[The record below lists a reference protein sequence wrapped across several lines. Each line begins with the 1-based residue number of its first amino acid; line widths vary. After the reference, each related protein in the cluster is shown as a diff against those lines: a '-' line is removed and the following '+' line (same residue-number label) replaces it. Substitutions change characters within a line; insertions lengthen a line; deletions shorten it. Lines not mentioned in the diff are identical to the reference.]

1 VTGRERSFADLASA
15 ILDGIPIDWPSPES
29 QASDDDRQ
37 LLEQLRLLSAVADT
51 HRHYREATPSVAS
64 SGAEDVRNDGP
75 HWGRLR
81 VLERIGGGTGGVV
94 YRAWDPRLERDVA
107 LKLICAPSNADA
119 EWMAAVI
126 SEGRHL
132 ARVRHPGVVAIYD
145 AEQIGSWVGLTMEYL
160 RGRTLEARLAAEGSL
175 PVDVAVAAVAQV
187 CRALSAVHE
196 SGLVHRDVKA
206 SNVIETSDGRA
217 VLVDFGTGHMHAD
230 GAPTPAGTPL
240 YVAPEVLRGDA
251 ATPRSDVYSVGVL
264 LYRLLTGAFPVAAA
278 SLAELL
284 AAHARGS
291 QPDVREVRPELSK
304 SLATVVNDALSPQP
318 DRRPASAG
326 DLANALEAAL
336 ARPRPIGVRARR
348 VAAALA
354 VLALVIAGFAAARPW
369 LGSTTPPQP
378 SSEAPTPSVSPQALA
393 VLPFIDL
400 KPASD
405 TSYLSFS
412 LADALITHLSRLGAL
427 DVRAATAIYK
437 YRGATTTPK
446 QIAGELRVGRVIT
459 GTYVNEGDSLRVTAE
474 MVDAVN
480 DVLLYKEAFEVSH
493 QQLAAVADQVAR
505 HVVEALHM
513 SVSPR
518 EIAAWQADVSR
529 DPVAYQL
536 FLRGRDDYEAT
547 RRDSGAAFFERAVAI
562 EPSFARAWAYLG
574 SAYAVN
580 ASLRFGGR
588 ADYDRARRAL
598 DTAMRLDPSDIV
610 PRLAMANVLIES
622 NRVED
627 AVPLLRGVLAETPR
641 SADVLWE
648 LAYAYRFAGLLDE
661 SQSASERA
669 AAMEPFAL
677 AGANIPLAQLYR
689 GEYQRFLDGFR
700 LDSQSAYQQFYT
712 GLAHY
717 YLKRFAQASLA
728 FDHAYSLDQSMLHTR
743 VGKAFSALISG
754 DRNGAAHVLQLTEL
768 ESTARDVSDAEAL
781 FRIAEAYAALG
792 DSGAALRVLGRSIE
806 GGFFCYPYFA
816 RDPLLESIR
825 SVPEFQPLLERARER
840 HEAFRRRL
848 F

>member
-1 VTGRERSFADLASA
+1 VTGRERWFAELASA
-15 ILDGIPIDWPSPES
+15 ILDGTPIDWSRPES
-29 QASDDDRQ
+29 HASDDDRQ

-51 HRHYREATPSVAS
+51 HRHYREPTSSVAS
-64 SGAEDVRNDGP
+64 AGGEDVRNDGP

-119 EWMAAVI
+119 AWTAAVI
-126 SEGRHL
+126 NEGRHL
-132 ARVRHPGVVAIYD
+132 ARVHHPGVVAIYD
-145 AEQIGSWVGLTMEYL
+145 AERIGPWVGLTMEYL
-160 RGRTLEARLAAEGSL
+160 RGRTLEARLAAEGPL
-175 PVDVAVAAVAQV
+175 PVDDAVTAVAQV

-196 SGLVHRDVKA
+196 GGVVHRDVKA
-206 SNVIETSDGRA
+206 SNVIVTTDGRV
-217 VLVDFGTGHMHAD
+217 VLIDFGTGHMHGD
-230 GAPTPAGTPL
+230 GGSTPAGTPL
-240 YVAPEVLRGDA
+240 YLAPEVLRGDA
-251 ATPRSDVYSVGVL
+251 ATPRSDVYSAGVL
-264 LYRLLTGAFPVAAA
+264 LYRLLTGVFPVAGA

-284 AAHARGS
+284 AAHERGS
-291 QPDVREVRPELSK
+291 QPDVRAVRPELSK
-304 SLATVVNDALSPQP
+304 SLANVVKAALSPEP
-318 DRRPASAG
+318 DRRPATE
-326 DLANALEAAL
+326 DLANALEAA
-336 ARPRPIGVRARR
+336 ARPRSIGGQARR
-348 VAAALA
+348 VAAAAA
-354 VLALVIAGFAAARPW
+354 VLAVVVGGFAASRAWLMSTGREPSAEAR
-369 LGSTTPPQP
+369 TPP
-378 SSEAPTPSVSPQALA
+378 VSPQALA

-427 DVRAATAIYK
+427 DVRAASAIYK
-437 YRGATTTPK
+437 YRGAATTPR
-446 QIAGELRVGRVIT
+446 QVAEELRVGRVIT
-459 GTYVNEGDSLRVTAE
+459 GTYVGEGDSLRVTTE

-493 QQLAAVADQVAR
+493 QRLAAVADQVAR

-518 EIAAWQADVSR
+518 ENAAWQADVSR
-529 DPVAYQL
+529 DPVAYEL

-547 RRDSGAAFFERAVAI
+547 RRDSGVAFFERAVAI
-562 EPSFARAWAYLG
+562 EPTFARAWAYLG
-574 SAYAVN
+574 SAHAVN

-588 ADYDRARRAL
+588 TDYDRSRRAL
-598 DTAMRLDPSDIV
+598 ETALRLDPSDIV

-627 AVPLLRGVLAETPR
+627 AVTLLRGVMEEAPR
-641 SADVLWE
+641 SADALWE

-661 SQSASERA
+661 SVSAGERA
-669 AAMEPFAL
+669 TAMDPFVL
-677 AGANIPLAQLYR
+677 GGGNIPLAHVYK

-712 GLAHY
+712 GLAIY
-717 YLKRFAQASLA
+717 YLKRFPEAARV

-743 VGKAFSALISG
+743 VGKALSVMIGG
-754 DRNGAAHVLQLTEL
+754 DRNAAAHVLQLTEL
-768 ESTARDVSDAEAL
+768 ESIERQVSDAEAL
-781 FRIAEAYAALG
+781 FRIAEAYAVLG
-792 DSGAALRVLGRSIE
+792 DTGGALRVLRRSIE
-806 GGFFCYPYFA
+806 GGFFCYPYLA

-825 SVPEFQPLLERARER
+825 SVPEFQSLLERSRER
-840 HEAFRRRL
+840 HEAFRRR
-848 F
+848 FF

>member
-1 VTGRERSFADLASA
+1 VTGPERSFAELASA
-15 ILDGIPIDWPSPES
+15 ILDGTPIDWSRPES

-64 SGAEDVRNDGP
+64 AGAEDVRNDGP

-119 EWMAAVI
+119 AWTAAVI

-145 AEQIGSWVGLTMEYL
+145 AERIGPWVGLTMEYL
-160 RGRTLEARLAAEGSL
+160 RGRTLEARLAAEGPL
-175 PVDVAVAAVAQV
+175 PVDDAVTAVARV
-187 CRALSAVHE
+187 CRALRAVHE

-206 SNVIETSDGRA
+206 SNVIDTSDGRV
-217 VLVDFGTGHMHAD
+217 VLVDFGTGHMRGD
-230 GAPTPAGTPL
+230 GSSTPAGTPL

-251 ATPRSDVYSVGVL
+251 ATPRSDVYSAGVL
-264 LYRLLTGAFPVAAA
+264 LYRLLTGAFPVAGA

-291 QPDVREVRPELSK
+291 QPDVRAVRPELSK
-304 SLATVVNDALSPQP
+304 SLANVVKAALSPQP
-318 DRRPASAG
+318 DRRPATAG
-326 DLANALEAAL
+326 DLANALEATL
-336 ARPRPIGVRARR
+336 APPRSIGGQARW
-348 VAAALA
+348 VAAAAA
-354 VLALVIAGFAAARPW
+354 VLAVVVGGFAASRAWLDSTRREPSAEAR
-369 LGSTTPPQP
+369 TPP
-378 SSEAPTPSVSPQALA
+378 VSPQALA
-393 VLPFIDL
+393 VLPFVDL

-405 TSYLSFS
+405 TSYLSLS
-412 LADALITHLSRLGAL
+412 LADALITHLSGLGAL
-427 DVRAATAIYK
+427 DVRAAAAIYK

-446 QIAGELRVGRVIT
+446 QVAEELRVGRVIT
-459 GTYVNEGDSLRVTAE
+459 GTYVGEGDSLRVTIE
-474 MVDAVN
+474 MIDAVN
-480 DVLLYKEAFEVSH
+480 DVLLYKEAFEVPH
-493 QQLAAVADQVAR
+493 RRLAAVADQVAR
-505 HVVEALHM
+505 HVVEALHV

-518 EIAAWQADVSR
+518 ENAAWQADVSR
-529 DPVAYQL
+529 DPVAYEL

-562 EPSFARAWAYLG
+562 EPTFARAWAYLG

-588 ADYDRARRAL
+588 ADYDRAQRAL
-598 DTAMRLDPSDIV
+598 ETALRLDPSDIV

-627 AVPLLRGVLAETPR
+627 AVPLLRGVMEDAPR

-661 SQSASERA
+661 SVSASERG
-669 AAMEPFAL
+669 AAMQPFAL
-677 AGANIPLAQLYR
+677 GGANIPLAQLYR

-700 LDSQSAYQQFYT
+700 LDAQSAYQQFYS

-717 YLKRFAQASLA
+717 YLKRFREAALA

-743 VGKAFSALISG
+743 VGKALSALISG
-754 DRNGAAHVLQLTEL
+754 DRNAAARLLQLTEL
-768 ESTARDVSDAEAL
+768 ESTERDVSDAEAL
-781 FRIAEAYAALG
+781 FRIAEAYAVLG
-792 DSGAALRVLGRSIE
+792 DTGAALRVLGRSIE
-806 GGFFCYPYFA
+806 GGFFCYPYFV
-816 RDPLLESIR
+816 RDPLLGSIR
-825 SVPEFQPLLERARER
+825 SVPEFQSLLERARER
-840 HEAFRRRL
+840 HEAFRRR
-848 F
+848 FF

>member
-1 VTGRERSFADLASA
+1 MTGRERSFAELASA
-15 ILDGIPIDWPSPES
+15 ILDGTPIDWSRPES
-29 QASDDDRQ
+29 LASDEDWQ

-51 HRHYREATPSVAS
+51 HRHYREPTSSLAS
-64 SGAEDVRNDGP
+64 AGGEDVRHDGP
-75 HWGRLR
+75 HWGRLQ
-81 VLERIGGGTGGVV
+81 VLERIGGGTSGVV

-119 EWMAAVI
+119 AWTAAMI

-132 ARVRHPGVVAIYD
+132 ARVHHPNVVAIYD
-145 AEQIGSWVGLTMEYL
+145 AERIGPWVGLTMEYL
-160 RGRTLEARLAAEGSL
+160 RGRTLEARLAAEGPL
-175 PVDVAVAAVAQV
+175 PVDDAVTAVAQV

-196 SGLVHRDVKA
+196 GGVVHRDVKA
-206 SNVIETSDGRA
+206 SNAIATTDGRV
-217 VLVDFGTGHMHAD
+217 VLVDFGTGHIHGD
-230 GAPTPAGTPL
+230 GASAPAGTPL
-240 YVAPEVLRGDA
+240 YLAPEVLRGDA
-251 ATPRSDVYSVGVL
+251 ATPRSDVYSAGVL
-264 LYRLLTGAFPVAAA
+264 LYRLLTGVFPVAGA
-278 SLAELL
+278 SLAELF
-284 AAHARGS
+284 AAHERGS
-291 QPDVREVRPELSK
+291 QPDVRAVRPELSK
-304 SLATVVNDALSPQP
+304 LLANVLNAALSPRP
-318 DRRPASAG
+318 DRRPATAG
-326 DLANALEAAL
+326 DLANALEAA
-336 ARPRPIGVRARR
+336 ARPRSIGGQARG
-348 VAAALA
+348 VAAAAA
-354 VLALVIAGFAAARPW
+354 VLAVAVGWFAASGGW
-369 LGSTTPPQP
+369 LGSTRGEPPAEARTP
-378 SSEAPTPSVSPQALA
+378 AVSPQALA

-427 DVRAATAIYK
+427 DVRAAAAIYK
-437 YRGATTTPK
+437 YRGVTTTPK
-446 QIAGELRVGRVIT
+446 QVAEELRVGRVIT
-459 GTYVNEGDSLRVTAE
+459 GTYVGEGDSLRVTTE

-480 DVLLYKEAFEVSH
+480 DVLLYKEAFEVSR
-493 QQLAAVADQVAR
+493 QRLAAVADQVAR

-518 EIAAWQADVSR
+518 ENAAWQADVSR

-547 RRDSGAAFFERAVAI
+547 RRDSGVAFFERAVAI
-562 EPSFARAWAYLG
+562 EPTFARAWAYLG
-574 SAYAVN
+574 SAHAVN

-588 ADYDRARRAL
+588 ADYDRAQRAL
-598 DTAMRLDPSDIV
+598 ETALRLDPSDMV

-627 AVPLLRGVLAETPR
+627 AVPLLRGVLEETPR

-661 SQSASERA
+661 SLSASERG

-677 AGANIPLAQLYR
+677 GGANIPLAQLYR

-717 YLKRFAQASLA
+717 YLKRFPEAALA

-743 VGKAFSALISG
+743 VGKALSVLISG
-754 DRNGAAHVLQLTEL
+754 DRNAATHLLQLIEL
-768 ESTARDVSDAEAL
+768 ESAEREVSDAEAL
-781 FRIAEAYAALG
+781 FRIAEAYAVLG
-792 DSGAALRVLGRSIE
+792 DRGGALRVLRRSLE

-840 HEAFRRRL
+840 HEAFRRR
-848 F
+848 FF

>member
-1 VTGRERSFADLASA
+1 MTARERSFAELASA
-15 ILDGIPIDWPSPES
+15 ILDGTPIDWSRPES

-51 HRHYREATPSVAS
+51 HRHYREPTSSVAIA
-64 SGAEDVRNDGP
+64 GAEEVRHDGP
-75 HWGRLR
+75 HWGRLQ
-81 VLERIGGGTGGVV
+81 VLERIGGGTSGVV

-107 LKLICAPSNADA
+107 LKLICAPPNSDA
-119 EWMAAVI
+119 TWTAAVI

-132 ARVRHPGVVAIYD
+132 ARVHHPGIVAIYD
-145 AEQIGSWVGLTMEYL
+145 AERIGPWVGLTMEYL
-160 RGRTLEARLAAEGSL
+160 PGRTLEARLAAEGPLS
-175 PVDVAVAAVAQV
+175 VADAVTAVAQV

-196 SGLVHRDVKA
+196 GGVVHRDVKA
-206 SNVIETSDGRA
+206 SNVIETTDGRV
-217 VLVDFGTGHMHAD
+217 VLVDFGTGHMRGD
-230 GAPTPAGTPL
+230 GASAPAGTPL
-240 YVAPEVLRGDA
+240 YLAPEVLRGDP
-251 ATPRSDVYSVGVL
+251 ATPRSDVYSAGVL
-264 LYRLLTGAFPVAAA
+264 LYRLLTGVFPVAGA
-278 SLAELL
+278 SLAELW
-284 AAHARGS
+284 AAHERGL
-291 QPDVREVRPELSK
+291 QPDVRAARPEVST
-304 SLATVVNDALSPQP
+304 SLGDLVKAALSAQP
-318 DRRPASAG
+318 DRRPATAE
-326 DLANALEAAL
+326 DFANTLEAAT
-336 ARPRPIGVRARR
+336 RPPSIGGQTRR
-348 VAAALA
+348 VAAAAA
-354 VLALVIAGFAAARPW
+354 VLAIVVAGFAASGGW
-369 LGSTTPPQP
+369 LGSTRGEPSAEARTPP
-378 SSEAPTPSVSPQALA
+378 VSPQALA

-427 DVRAATAIYK
+427 DVRAAAAIYK

-446 QIAGELRVGRVIT
+446 QVAGELRVGRVIT
-459 GTYVNEGDSLRVTAE
+459 GTYVGEGDSLRVTTE

-480 DVLLYKEAFEVSH
+480 DVLLYREAFEVSH
-493 QQLAAVADQVAR
+493 QRLAAVADQVAR

-518 EIAAWQADVSR
+518 ENAAWQADVSR
-529 DPVAYQL
+529 DPVAYEL

-547 RRDSGAAFFERAVAI
+547 RRDSGVAFFERAVAI
-562 EPSFARAWAYLG
+562 EPTFARAWAYLG
-574 SAYAVN
+574 SAHAVN

-588 ADYDRARRAL
+588 TDYDRAQRAL
-598 DTAMRLDPSDIV
+598 ETALRLDPSDIV

-627 AVPLLRGVLAETPR
+627 AVPLLRGVLEETPR

-661 SQSASERA
+661 SLSASERGA
-669 AAMEPFAL
+669 TMEPFAL
-677 AGANIPLAQLYR
+677 GGANIPLAQLYK

-717 YLKRFAQASLA
+717 YLKRFPEAALA

-743 VGKAFSALISG
+743 VGKALSVLISG
-754 DRNGAAHVLQLTEL
+754 DRNAAARVLQLTEL
-768 ESTARDVSDAEAL
+768 ESTEGKVSDAEAL
-781 FRIAEAYAALG
+781 FRIAEAYAVLG
-792 DSGAALRVLGRSIE
+792 DRGGALRVLGRSIE

-825 SVPEFQPLLERARER
+825 SVPEFQSLLERARER
-840 HEAFRRRL
+840 HEAFRRR
-848 F
+848 FF

>member
-1 VTGRERSFADLASA
+1 VTGRERSFAELASA
-15 ILDGIPIDWPSPES
+15 ILDGTPIDWSRPES

-64 SGAEDVRNDGP
+64 AGAEDVRNDGP

-119 EWMAAVI
+119 AWTAAVI

-132 ARVRHPGVVAIYD
+132 ARVHHPGVVAIYD
-145 AEQIGSWVGLTMEYL
+145 AERIGPWVGLTMEYL
-160 RGRTLEARLAAEGSL
+160 RGRTLEARLAAEGPL
-175 PVDVAVAAVAQV
+175 PVDDAVTAVAQV
-187 CRALSAVHE
+187 CHALSAVHE
-196 SGLVHRDVKA
+196 GGVVHRDVKA
-206 SNVIETSDGRA
+206 SNVIVTTDGRV
-217 VLVDFGTGHMHAD
+217 VLVDFGTGHMHGD
-230 GAPTPAGTPL
+230 GASTPAGTPL

-251 ATPRSDVYSVGVL
+251 ATPRSDVYSAGVL
-264 LYRLLTGAFPVAAA
+264 LYRLLTGVFPVAGA

-284 AAHARGS
+284 AAHERGS
-291 QPDVREVRPELSK
+291 QPDVRAVRPELSK
-304 SLATVVNDALSPQP
+304 SLANVLKAALSPQP
-318 DRRPASAG
+318 DRRTATAE
-326 DLANALEAAL
+326 DLANALEAA
-336 ARPRPIGVRARR
+336 ASRPRSIGGPTRR
-348 VAAALA
+348 VAAAAA
-354 VLALVIAGFAAARPW
+354 VLAVVLGGFAASGGW
-369 LGSTTPPQP
+369 LGSTRGEPSAEARTPP
-378 SSEAPTPSVSPQALA
+378 VSPQALA

-412 LADALITHLSRLGAL
+412 LADALITHLSGLGAL
-427 DVRAATAIYK
+427 DVRGAAAIYK

-446 QIAGELRVGRVIT
+446 QVAEELRVGRVIT
-459 GTYVNEGDSLRVTAE
+459 GTYVGEGDSLRVTTE

-493 QQLAAVADQVAR
+493 QRLAAVADQVAR

-518 EIAAWQADVSR
+518 ENAAWQADVSR
-529 DPVAYQL
+529 DQVAYEL

-562 EPSFARAWAYLG
+562 EPTFARAWAYLG

-588 ADYDRARRAL
+588 ADYDRAQRAL
-598 DTAMRLDPSDIV
+598 ETALRLDPSDIV
-610 PRLAMANVLIES
+610 SRLAMANVLIES

-627 AVPLLRGVLAETPR
+627 AVPLLRGVMEDAPR

-661 SQSASERA
+661 SVSAGERG

-677 AGANIPLAQLYR
+677 GGANIPLAQLYR
-689 GEYQRFLDGFR
+689 GEYHRFLDGFR
-700 LDSQSAYQQFYT
+700 LDAQSAYQQFYT

-717 YLKRFAQASLA
+717 YLKRFPEAALA

-743 VGKAFSALISG
+743 VGKALSALIRG
-754 DRNGAAHVLQLTEL
+754 DRSAAARLLQLTEL
-768 ESTARDVSDAEAL
+768 ESTAREVSDAEAL
-781 FRIAEAYAALG
+781 FRIAEAYAVLG
-792 DSGAALRVLGRSIE
+792 DTGAALRVLGRSIE
-806 GGFFCYPYFA
+806 GGFFCYPYFV
-816 RDPLLESIR
+816 RDPLLDSIR
-825 SVPEFQPLLERARER
+825 SVPEFQSLLERARER
-840 HEAFRRRL
+840 HEAFRRR
-848 F
+848 FF

>member
-1 VTGRERSFADLASA
+1 MTGRERSFAELASA
-15 ILDGIPIDWPSPES
+15 ILDGTPIDWSRPES

-51 HRHYREATPSVAS
+51 HRHYRQATPSVATAR
-64 SGAEDVRNDGP
+64 AEDVRNDGP

-107 LKLICAPSNADA
+107 LKLICAPSTADA
-119 EWMAAVI
+119 AWTAAVI

-145 AEQIGSWVGLTMEYL
+145 AERIGPWVGLTMEYL
-160 RGRTLEARLAAEGSL
+160 RGRTLEARLTAEGPL
-175 PVDVAVAAVAQV
+175 PVDDAVAAVAQV
-187 CRALSAVHE
+187 CRALTAVHE
-196 SGLVHRDVKA
+196 RGVVHRDVKA
-206 SNVIETSDGRA
+206 SNVIETTDGRV
-217 VLVDFGTGHMHAD
+217 VLVDFGTGHMHGD
-230 GAPTPAGTPL
+230 GTSAPAGTPIYL
-240 YVAPEVLRGDA
+240 APEVLRGDP
-251 ATPRSDVYSVGVL
+251 ATRRSDVYSAGVL
-264 LYRLLTGAFPVAAA
+264 LYRLLTGAFPVAGR

-284 AAHARGS
+284 AAHARGL
-291 QPDVREVRPELSK
+291 QPDVRAARPELSK
-304 SLATVVNDALSPQP
+304 SLEDVVKAALSPQP
-318 DRRPASAG
+318 DRRPATAE
-326 DLANALEAAL
+326 DLANALEAA
-336 ARPRPIGVRARR
+336 ASRPRSIGGQTRW
-348 VAAALA
+348 VAAAAA
-354 VLALVIAGFAAARPW
+354 VLAVVAGGFAAIGGW
-369 LGSTTPPQP
+369 LGSTRGEP
-378 SSEAPTPSVSPQALA
+378 SAEARTSPVSPQALA

-400 KPASD
+400 KPGSD

-427 DVRAATAIYK
+427 DVRAAAAIYK
-437 YRGATTTPK
+437 YRDATTTPK
-446 QIAGELRVGRVIT
+446 QVAEELRVGRVIT
-459 GTYVNEGDSLRVTAE
+459 GTYVGEGDSLRVTTE

-480 DVLLYKEAFEVSH
+480 DVLLYKEAFEISH
-493 QQLAAVADQVAR
+493 QRLASVADQVAR

-547 RRDSGAAFFERAVAI
+547 RRDSGVAFFERAVAI
-562 EPSFARAWAYLG
+562 EPTFARAWAYLG
-574 SAYAVN
+574 SAHAVN

-598 DTAMRLDPSDIV
+598 ETALRLDPSDIV

-627 AVPLLRGVLAETPR
+627 AVPLLRGVLEQRPR

-661 SQSASERA
+661 SQSASERG

-677 AGANIPLAQLYR
+677 GGANIPLAQLYR

-700 LDSQSAYQQFYT
+700 LDPQSAYQQFYT

-717 YLKRFAQASLA
+717 YLKRFPEAALA

-743 VGKAFSALISG
+743 VGKALSVLISG
-754 DRNGAAHVLQLTEL
+754 DRNAAAHVLQLTEL
-768 ESTARDVSDAEAL
+768 ESTEREVSDAEAL
-781 FRIAEAYAALG
+781 FRIAEAYAVLG
-792 DSGAALRVLGRSIE
+792 DNAGALRVLRRSID

-825 SVPEFQPLLERARER
+825 SAREFQSLLERARER
-840 HEAFRRRL
+840 HEAFRRR
-848 F
+848 FF

>member
-1 VTGRERSFADLASA
+1 VTGRERWFAELASA
-15 ILDGIPIDWPSPES
+15 ILDGTPIDWSRPES
-29 QASDDDRQ
+29 HASDDDRQ

-51 HRHYREATPSVAS
+51 HRHYREPTSSVVSA
-64 SGAEDVRNDGP
+64 GGEDVRNDGP

-119 EWMAAVI
+119 AWTAAVI

-132 ARVRHPGVVAIYD
+132 ARVHHPGVVAIYD
-145 AEQIGSWVGLTMEYL
+145 AERIGPWVGLTMEYL
-160 RGRTLEARLAAEGSL
+160 RGRTLEARLAAEGPL
-175 PVDVAVAAVAQV
+175 PVDDAVTAVAQV

-196 SGLVHRDVKA
+196 GGVVHRDVKA
-206 SNVIETSDGRA
+206 SNVIVTTDGRV
-217 VLVDFGTGHMHAD
+217 VLIDFGTGHMHGD
-230 GAPTPAGTPL
+230 GGSTPAGTPL
-240 YVAPEVLRGDA
+240 YLAPEVLRGDA
-251 ATPRSDVYSVGVL
+251 ATPRSDVYSAGVL
-264 LYRLLTGAFPVAAA
+264 LYRLLTGVFPVAGA

-284 AAHARGS
+284 AAHERGS
-291 QPDVREVRPELSK
+291 QPDVRAVRPELSK
-304 SLATVVNDALSPQP
+304 SLANVVKAALSPEP
-318 DRRPASAG
+318 DRRPATE
-326 DLANALEAAL
+326 DLANALEAA
-336 ARPRPIGVRARR
+336 ARPWSIGGQARR
-348 VAAALA
+348 VAAAAA
-354 VLALVIAGFAAARPW
+354 VLAVVVGGFAASRAWLMSTGREPSAEAR
-369 LGSTTPPQP
+369 TPP
-378 SSEAPTPSVSPQALA
+378 VSPQALA

-427 DVRAATAIYK
+427 DVRAASAIYK
-437 YRGATTTPK
+437 YRGAATTPR
-446 QIAGELRVGRVIT
+446 QVAEELRVGRVIT
-459 GTYVNEGDSLRVTAE
+459 GTYVGEGDSLRVTTE

-493 QQLAAVADQVAR
+493 QRLAAVADQVAR

-518 EIAAWQADVSR
+518 ENAAWQADVSR
-529 DPVAYQL
+529 DPVAYEL

-547 RRDSGAAFFERAVAI
+547 RRDSGVAFFERAVAI
-562 EPSFARAWAYLG
+562 EPTFARAWAYLG
-574 SAYAVN
+574 SAHAVN

-588 ADYDRARRAL
+588 TDYDRSRRAL
-598 DTAMRLDPSDIV
+598 ETALRLDPSDIV

-627 AVPLLRGVLAETPR
+627 AVTLLRGVMEEAPR
-641 SADVLWE
+641 SADALWE

-661 SQSASERA
+661 SVSAGERA
-669 AAMEPFAL
+669 TAMDPFVL
-677 AGANIPLAQLYR
+677 GGGNIPLAHVYK

-712 GLAHY
+712 GLAIY
-717 YLKRFAQASLA
+717 YLKRFPEAARV

-743 VGKAFSALISG
+743 VGKALSVMIGG
-754 DRNGAAHVLQLTEL
+754 DRNAAAHVLQLTEL
-768 ESTARDVSDAEAL
+768 ESIERQVSDAEAL
-781 FRIAEAYAALG
+781 FRIAEAYAVLG
-792 DSGAALRVLGRSIE
+792 DTGGALRVLRRSIE
-806 GGFFCYPYFA
+806 GGFFCYPYLA

-825 SVPEFQPLLERARER
+825 SVPEFQSLLERSRER
-840 HEAFRRRL
+840 HEAFRRR
-848 F
+848 FF

>member
-1 VTGRERSFADLASA
+1 VTGRERWFAELASA
-15 ILDGIPIDWPSPES
+15 ILDGTPIDWSRPES
-29 QASDDDRQ
+29 HASDDDRQ

-51 HRHYREATPSVAS
+51 HRHYREPASSVAS
-64 SGAEDVRNDGP
+64 AGGEDVRNDGP

-119 EWMAAVI
+119 AWTAAVI

-132 ARVRHPGVVAIYD
+132 ARVHHPGVVAIYD
-145 AEQIGSWVGLTMEYL
+145 AERIGPWVGLTMEYL
-160 RGRTLEARLAAEGSL
+160 RGCTLEARLAAEGPL
-175 PVDVAVAAVAQV
+175 PVDDAVTAVAQV

-196 SGLVHRDVKA
+196 GGVVHRDVKA
-206 SNVIETSDGRA
+206 SNVIVTTDGRV
-217 VLVDFGTGHMHAD
+217 VLIDFGTGHMHGD
-230 GAPTPAGTPL
+230 GGSTPAGTPL
-240 YVAPEVLRGDA
+240 YLAPEVLRGDA
-251 ATPRSDVYSVGVL
+251 ATPRSDVYSAGVL
-264 LYRLLTGAFPVAAA
+264 LYRLLTGVFPVAGA

-284 AAHARGS
+284 AAHERGS
-291 QPDVREVRPELSK
+291 QPDVRAVRPELSK
-304 SLATVVNDALSPQP
+304 SLANVVKAALSPEP
-318 DRRPASAG
+318 DRRPATE
-326 DLANALEAAL
+326 DLANALEAA
-336 ARPRPIGVRARR
+336 ARPRSIGGQARR
-348 VAAALA
+348 VAAAAA
-354 VLALVIAGFAAARPW
+354 VLAVVVGGFAASRAWLMSTGREPSAEAR
-369 LGSTTPPQP
+369 TPP
-378 SSEAPTPSVSPQALA
+378 VSPQALA

-427 DVRAATAIYK
+427 DVRAASAIYK
-437 YRGATTTPK
+437 YRGAATTPR
-446 QIAGELRVGRVIT
+446 QVAEELRVGRVIT
-459 GTYVNEGDSLRVTAE
+459 GTYVGEGDSLRVTTE

-493 QQLAAVADQVAR
+493 QRLAAVADQVAR

-518 EIAAWQADVSR
+518 ENAAWQADVSR
-529 DPVAYQL
+529 DPVAYEL

-547 RRDSGAAFFERAVAI
+547 RRDSGVAFFERAVAI
-562 EPSFARAWAYLG
+562 EPTFARAWAYLG
-574 SAYAVN
+574 SAHAVN

-588 ADYDRARRAL
+588 TDYDRSRRAL
-598 DTAMRLDPSDIV
+598 ETALRLDPSDIV

-627 AVPLLRGVLAETPR
+627 AVTLLRGVMEETPR
-641 SADVLWE
+641 SADALWE

-661 SQSASERA
+661 SVSAGERA
-669 AAMEPFAL
+669 TAMDPFVL
-677 AGANIPLAQLYR
+677 GGGNIPLAHVYK

-712 GLAHY
+712 GLAIY
-717 YLKRFAQASLA
+717 YLKRFPEAARV

-743 VGKAFSALISG
+743 VGKALSVMIGG
-754 DRNGAAHVLQLTEL
+754 DRNAAAHVLQLTEL
-768 ESTARDVSDAEAL
+768 ESIERQVSDAEAL
-781 FRIAEAYAALG
+781 FRIAEAYAVLG
-792 DSGAALRVLGRSIE
+792 DTGGALRVLRRSIE
-806 GGFFCYPYFA
+806 GGFFCYPYLA
-816 RDPLLESIR
+816 RDPLLETIR
-825 SVPEFQPLLERARER
+825 SVPEFQSLLERSRER
-840 HEAFRRRL
+840 HEAFRRR
-848 F
+848 FF

>member
-1 VTGRERSFADLASA
+1 MTGRERWFAELASA
-15 ILDGIPIDWPSPES
+15 ILDGTPIDWSRPES
-29 QASDDDRQ
+29 HASDDDRQ

-51 HRHYREATPSVAS
+51 HRHYREPTSSVVSA
-64 SGAEDVRNDGP
+64 GGEDVRNDGP

-119 EWMAAVI
+119 AWTAAVI

-132 ARVRHPGVVAIYD
+132 ARVHHPGVVAIYD
-145 AEQIGSWVGLTMEYL
+145 AERIGPWVGLTMEYL
-160 RGRTLEARLAAEGSL
+160 RGRTLEARLAAEGPL
-175 PVDVAVAAVAQV
+175 PVDDAVTAVAQV

-196 SGLVHRDVKA
+196 GGVVHRDVKA
-206 SNVIETSDGRA
+206 SNVIVTTDGRV
-217 VLVDFGTGHMHAD
+217 VLIDFGTGHMHGD
-230 GAPTPAGTPL
+230 GGSTPAGTPL
-240 YVAPEVLRGDA
+240 YLAPEVLRGDA
-251 ATPRSDVYSVGVL
+251 ATPRSDVYSAGVL
-264 LYRLLTGAFPVAAA
+264 LYRLLTGVFPVAGA

-284 AAHARGS
+284 AAHERGS
-291 QPDVREVRPELSK
+291 QPDVRAVRPELSK
-304 SLATVVNDALSPQP
+304 SLANVVKAALSPEP
-318 DRRPASAG
+318 DRRPATE
-326 DLANALEAAL
+326 DLANALEAA
-336 ARPRPIGVRARR
+336 ARPWSIGGQARR
-348 VAAALA
+348 VAAAAA
-354 VLALVIAGFAAARPW
+354 VLAVVVGGFAASRAWLMSTGREPSAEAR
-369 LGSTTPPQP
+369 TPP
-378 SSEAPTPSVSPQALA
+378 VSPQALA

-427 DVRAATAIYK
+427 DVRAASAIYK
-437 YRGATTTPK
+437 YRGAATTPR
-446 QIAGELRVGRVIT
+446 QVAEELRVGRVIT
-459 GTYVNEGDSLRVTAE
+459 GTYVGEGDSLRVTTE

-493 QQLAAVADQVAR
+493 QRLAAVADQVAR

-518 EIAAWQADVSR
+518 ENAAWQADVSR
-529 DPVAYQL
+529 DPVAYEL

-547 RRDSGAAFFERAVAI
+547 RRDSGVAFFERAVAI
-562 EPSFARAWAYLG
+562 EPTFARAWAYLG
-574 SAYAVN
+574 SAHAVN

-588 ADYDRARRAL
+588 TDYDRSRRAL
-598 DTAMRLDPSDIV
+598 ETALRLDPSDIV

-627 AVPLLRGVLAETPR
+627 AVPLVRGVMEETPR
-641 SADVLWE
+641 SADALWE

-661 SQSASERA
+661 SVSAGERA
-669 AAMEPFAL
+669 TAMDPFVL
-677 AGANIPLAQLYR
+677 GGGNIPLAHVYK

-712 GLAHY
+712 GLAIY
-717 YLKRFAQASLA
+717 YLKRFPEAARV

-743 VGKAFSALISG
+743 VGKALSVMIGG
-754 DRNGAAHVLQLTEL
+754 DRNAAAHVLRLTEL
-768 ESTARDVSDAEAL
+768 ESIERQVSDAEAL
-781 FRIAEAYAALG
+781 FRIAEAYAVLG
-792 DSGAALRVLGRSIE
+792 DTGGALRVLRRSIE

-825 SVPEFQPLLERARER
+825 SVPEFQSLLERSRER
-840 HEAFRRRL
+840 HEAFRRR
-848 F
+848 FF

>member
-1 VTGRERSFADLASA
+1 MTGRERSFVELASA
-15 ILDGIPIDWPSPES
+15 ILDGTPIDWSRPES

-51 HRHYREATPSVAS
+51 HRHYREATP
-64 SGAEDVRNDGP
+64 GAEDVRNDGP

-119 EWMAAVI
+119 AWTAVVI

-145 AEQIGSWVGLTMEYL
+145 AERIGPWVGLTMEYL
-160 RGRTLEARLAAEGSL
+160 RGRTLEARLAAEGPL
-175 PVDVAVAAVAQV
+175 PVGDAVTAVAQV

-206 SNVIETSDGRA
+206 SNVIHTSDGRV
-217 VLVDFGTGHMHAD
+217 VLVDFGTGHMRGD
-230 GAPTPAGTPL
+230 GASTPAGTPL
-240 YVAPEVLRGDA
+240 YLAPEVLRGDA
-251 ATPRSDVYSVGVL
+251 ATPRSDVYSAGVL
-264 LYRLLTGAFPVAAA
+264 LYRLLTGVFPVAAA

-284 AAHARGS
+284 SAHARGS

-304 SLATVVNDALSPQP
+304 SLANVVKAALSPHP
-318 DRRPASAG
+318 DGRPATAG
-326 DLANALEAAL
+326 DLANALEAAV
-336 ARPRPIGVRARR
+336 APPRSIGGQARR
-348 VAAALA
+348 VAAAAALLA
-354 VLALVIAGFAAARPW
+354 VVVGGFATSRAW
-369 LGSTTPPQP
+369 LGSTRREP
-378 SSEAPTPSVSPQALA
+378 SAEARTSPVSPQALA

-427 DVRAATAIYK
+427 DVRAASAIYK

-446 QIAGELRVGRVIT
+446 QVAEELRVGRVIT
-459 GTYVNEGDSLRVTAE
+459 GTYVNEGDSLRVTTE

-480 DVLLYKEAFEVSH
+480 DVLLYKEAFEISH
-493 QQLAAVADQVAR
+493 QRLASMADQVAR

-518 EIAAWQADVSR
+518 EIAAWEADVSR
-529 DPVAYQL
+529 DPVAYEL

-547 RRDSGAAFFERAVAI
+547 RRDSGVAFFERAVAI
-562 EPSFARAWAYLG
+562 EPTFARAWAYLG

-588 ADYDRARRAL
+588 ADYDRSRRAL
-598 DTAMRLDPSDIV
+598 ETALRLDPSDIV

-622 NRVED
+622 NRVEE
-627 AVPLLRGVLAETPR
+627 AVPLLRGVLKEMPR

-661 SQSASERA
+661 SLSASERG

-677 AGANIPLAQLYR
+677 GGANIPLAQLYR

-700 LDSQSAYQQFYT
+700 VDSQSAYQQFYT

-717 YLKRFAQASLA
+717 YLKRFPQAALA
-728 FDHAYSLDQSMLHTR
+728 FDRAYSLDQSMLHTR
-743 VGKAFSALISG
+743 VGKALSALISG
-754 DRNGAAHVLQLTEL
+754 DRNAAAHLLQLTEV
-768 ESTARDVSDAEAL
+768 ESTERDVSDAEAL
-781 FRIAEAYAALG
+781 FRIAEAYAVLG
-792 DSGAALRVLGRSIE
+792 DTGGALRVLRRSIE
-806 GGFFCYPYFA
+806 DGFFCYPYFV
-816 RDPLLESIR
+816 RDPLLDSIR
-825 SVPEFQPLLERARER
+825 SVPEFQSLLERAHER
-840 HEAFRRRL
+840 HEAFRRR
-848 F
+848 FF